1 MYRGSRAPITH
12 DEQDT
17 DGGSDFTTPSLIR
30 YHHYL
35 HLVGSDGGPLYL
47 LHVKNCICNA
57 PTPTLTAVLPVLLV
71 RDSGLLFIHLFI
83 FYYHRVLVEKL
94 SVILDYGG
102 SMGDSLGIHPS
113 ELRGMDLGS

>member
-1 MYRGSRAPITH
+1 M
-12 DEQDT
+12 
-17 DGGSDFTTPSLIR
+17 
-30 YHHYL
+30 
-35 HLVGSDGGPLYL
+35 GSDGGPLYL

-83 FYYHRVLVEKL
+83 IYYHRVLVEKL
-94 SVILDYGG
+94 RVILDYGG